1 MADGLGRRVGGRPG
15 AGQVTPF
22 TGRARVDMK
31 TKRLALRLRSGDVA
45 VIAHED
51 VDETAAR
58 ALIKS
63 RVRAVVNIRPFLTGR
78 FPAMGAELLHRQ
90 GVVLVEAA
98 ASDLGA
104 FRDGEQVS
112 FDGKR
117 LLDQTGQPICAAAQ
131 VDSAQIEQQMAAGRS
146 RLNHELEQFIGNTL
160 AYAEAE
166 KSLILSPLSPP
177 ALATQCR
184 GRQVLIVIRGQDYD
198 RDLAAVRA
206 YIREVRPVLIGVD
219 GGADAL
225 LHAGLRPDM
234 IVGDMDSVSDQALA
248 SGAELVVHAYP
259 DGRAPGLER
268 LEQLGLKPVV
278 VRAIGTSEDLAM
290 LLAYEQGAELI
301 VAVGSHLSM
310 FEFLEKGRPG
320 MASTLLTRIKVGSIL
335 VDAKGV
341 SRLYQRSVR
350 WTHLL
355 VLSLAGALTMV
366 LIFLSAPAT
375 QNLGRII
382 WLKLRYTLG
391 L

>member
-1 MADGLGRRVGGRPG
+1 MADGLGRRFGVGPG
-15 AGQVTPF
+15 ADHVAPF
-22 TGRARVDMK
+22 TGRARVDIK
-31 TKRLALRLRSGDVA
+31 TKRLALRLRAGDVA

-78 FPAMGAELLHRQ
+78 FPAMGAELLQRQ
-90 GVVLVEAA
+90 GVVLVEAT

-104 FRDGEQVS
+104 FRDGEEIS

-117 LLDQTGQPICAAAQ
+117 LIDQAGQPICAATQ
-131 VDSAQIEQQMAAGRS
+131 VGAARIEQQMAAGRS

-177 ALATQCR
+177 ALTTQCR

-268 LEQLGLKPVV
+268 LEQLGLKPAV

-341 SRLYQRSVR
+341 SRLYQRGVR